1 MNRLRLPIPDAT
13 QRARLADRLQQA
25 AISDLPDLDPVGRC
39 PKSPTTPARAHT
51 QYIRSPVH
59 MHTARHRAHRYMNPT
74 AWQRSPRACGRLA
87 GSRPIRRQQ
96 HDLQGL
102 RAFPASLECQQ
113 DPAKERHRIRPGM
126 RSAAKHYHKQSTR
139 RFRAPAHR
147 RAHAYVRL
155 FLRMASAAHKKNGL
169 RFVHSQKSSRPHSSA
184 RRRARRRR
192 PRWRTRAR
200 APSSFSVIPLVRS
213 RCVCGRT
220 SPLAISDA

>member
-59 MHTARHRAHRYMNPT
+59 MHTARHRAHRYMHPT

-113 DPAKERHRIRPGM
+113 DPAKERHRIRRGM

-155 FLRMASAAHKKNGL
+155 FLRMASTAAHKKIGL
-169 RFVHSQKSSRPHSSA
+169 RFLGSCILKNPHGPILRHDGARGEEGQDGAHAREHPRPF
-184 RRRARRRR
+184 R
-192 PRWRTRAR
+192 
-200 APSSFSVIPLVRS
+200 
-213 RCVCGRT
+213 
-220 SPLAISDA
+220 